1 VLFSSDHKGVCDQI
15 NRPLSPGLVDQRLIA
30 VWRKGLDPTGFEAS
44 MVIQATD
51 ESARKD
57 ARSFNVRVAF
67 VFSLVFLSA
76 CGGLALSDYIGRVS
90 AIWIANAILVYF
102 MLEYPRHERLAILIA
117 GLAGNLIGDL
127 VMGDALATAVAL
139 TFCNAAGVLI
149 VSAPLNHFGL
159 SKEFTRPK
167 SLCVFYALA
176 GGPAP
181 LVSALMS
188 AVYFYFFFGRPFLTQ
203 ALDWYATDALG
214 YCIVVPMLMTVKLN
228 AVARMFSR
236 DQIVGSL
243 LLLGAVAAALA
254 LNFYLRSYPIAFLI
268 FPAVMLVTFHRGFEG
283 GTIGLLMAAAYL
295 MLPALTGQAHF
306 AVHVHTARE
315 QIIIVQL
322 FIAVIGLSVVL
333 VGAALAERRKLEHGL
348 ATAIVRAEDAREEAF
363 VARDSAERANR
374 LKSMFLANMSH
385 ELRTPLNAIIGFS
398 ELMQSELYG
407 SLGDRRYR
415 EYSGLIHGA
424 GYHLLSLIND
434 ILDMSK
440 IEAGKFELHRQCFD
454 VREIVRDC
462 VELVRERSDRNGVA
476 LMTDLPSAPLSIEAD
491 RRAMKQILLNLLS
504 NAVKFT
510 HAGGKVI
517 VHARPEHGK
526 LMLSVED
533 TGVGIPPDQVG
544 RLGNPFVQIR
554 NNVGASQEG
563 TGLGLALVRALA
575 EIHGGKLKIESVVER
590 GTTVSVTIPCL
601 VSEEAALLPPLAK
614 TA

>member
-1 VLFSSDHKGVCDQI
+1 
-15 NRPLSPGLVDQRLIA
+15 
-30 VWRKGLDPTGFEAS
+30 
-44 MVIQATD
+44 MVTTATD
-51 ESARKD
+51 EFARKGTGPFN
-57 ARSFNVRVAF
+57 ARLAL
-67 VFSLVFLSA
+67 VFSLIFLSA

-90 AIWIANAILVYF
+90 AIWVANAILVYF
-102 MLEYPRHERLAILIA
+102 MLKHPPRERLAILSA
-117 GLAGNLIGDL
+117 GLAGNLIGDI
-127 VMGDALATAVAL
+127 VMGDTLAIAAAL
-139 TFCNAAGVLI
+139 TSCNAVGVLI
-149 VSAPLNHFGL
+149 VSAPLNYFGFNR
-159 SKEFTRPK
+159 EFARPR

-188 AVYFYFFFGRPFLTQ
+188 ATFFYFSFGRPFFIQ

-214 YCIVVPMLMTVKLN
+214 YCIVVPILMTVKLD

-236 DQIVGSL
+236 DQVIGSL
-243 LLLGAVAAALA
+243 LLLGTVAAALA
-254 LNFYLRSYPIAFLI
+254 LNFYLRSYPLAFLI
-268 FPAVMLVTFHRGFEG
+268 FPAVMLVTFQRGFEG

-295 MLPALTGQAHF
+295 MTPALMGHGHF
-306 AVHVHTARE
+306 AVHVETVRE
-315 QIIIVQL
+315 QIVIVQL

-348 ATAIVRAEDAREEAF
+348 ASAIVRAESAREEAF

-407 SLGDRRYR
+407 PLGDGRYR
-415 EYSGLIHGA
+415 EYSGLIQGA
-424 GYHLLSLIND
+424 GHHLLSLISD

-440 IEAGKFELHRQCFD
+440 IEAGKFELHRQRFD

-462 VELVRERSDRNGVA
+462 MDLMHERADRDGIA
-476 LMTDLPSAPLSIEAD
+476 LLNDVPSVPLTIDAD

-510 HAGGKVI
+510 RSGGKVI

-526 LMLSVED
+526 LVLSVED
-533 TGVGIPPDQVG
+533 TGVGISPDQVG
-544 RLGNPFVQIR
+544 RLGNPFVQVR

-575 EIHGGKLKIESVVER
+575 EIHDGSLKIESVVER
-590 GTTVSVTIPCL
+590 GTTVSVTVPCL
-601 VSEEAALLPPLAK
+601 VSEDVSVLPPLAK

>member
-1 VLFSSDHKGVCDQI
+1 
-15 NRPLSPGLVDQRLIA
+15 
-30 VWRKGLDPTGFEAS
+30 
-44 MVIQATD
+44 MVTTATD
-51 ESARKD
+51 EFARKGAGPFN
-57 ARSFNVRVAF
+57 ARLAL
-67 VFSLVFLSA
+67 VFSLIFLSA

-90 AIWIANAILVYF
+90 AIWVANAILVYF
-102 MLEYPRHERLAILIA
+102 MLKHPPRERLAILSA
-117 GLAGNLIGDL
+117 GLAGNLIGDI
-127 VMGDALATAVAL
+127 VMGDTLAIAVAL
-139 TFCNAAGVLI
+139 TSCNAAGVLI
-149 VSAPLNHFGL
+149 VSAALNYFGFNR
-159 SKEFTRPK
+159 EFARPR

-188 AVYFYFFFGRPFLTQ
+188 ATFFYFSFGRPFFTQ

-214 YCIVVPMLMTVKLN
+214 YCIVVPILMTVKLD
-228 AVARMFSR
+228 AVGRMFSR
-236 DQIVGSL
+236 DQVIGSV
-243 LLLGAVAAALA
+243 LLLGTVAAALA
-254 LNFYLRSYPIAFLI
+254 LNFYLRSYPLAFLI
-268 FPAVMLVTFHRGFEG
+268 FPAVMLVTFQRGFEG

-295 MLPALTGQAHF
+295 MTPALMGHGHF
-306 AVHVHTARE
+306 AVHVETVRE
-315 QIIIVQL
+315 QIVIVQL

-348 ATAIVRAEDAREEAF
+348 ASAIVRAESAREEAL

-407 SLGDRRYR
+407 PLGDGRYQ
-415 EYSGLIHGA
+415 EYSGLIQGA
-424 GYHLLSLIND
+424 GHHLLSLISD

-440 IEAGKFELHRQCFD
+440 IEAGKFELHRQRFD

-462 VELVRERSDRNGVA
+462 MDLMHERADRDGIALLSDVPSVP
-476 LMTDLPSAPLSIEAD
+476 LMIDAD

-510 HAGGKVI
+510 RSGGKVI
-517 VHARPEHGK
+517 VHARPEHAK

-533 TGVGIPPDQVG
+533 TGVGISPDQVG
-544 RLGNPFVQIR
+544 RLGNPFVQVR

-575 EIHGGKLKIESVVER
+575 EIHDGSLKIESVVER
-590 GTTVSVTIPCL
+590 GTTVSVTVPCL
-601 VSEEAALLPPLAK
+601 ANEDVSVLPPLAK

>member
-1 VLFSSDHKGVCDQI
+1 
-15 NRPLSPGLVDQRLIA
+15 
-30 VWRKGLDPTGFEAS
+30 
-44 MVIQATD
+44 MVTTATD
-51 ESARKD
+51 EFARRGTGPFN
-57 ARSFNVRVAF
+57 ARLAL
-67 VFSLVFLSA
+67 VFSLIFLSA

-90 AIWIANAILVYF
+90 AIWVANAILVYF
-102 MLEYPRHERLAILIA
+102 MLKHPPRERLAILSA
-117 GLAGNLIGDL
+117 GLAGNLIGDI
-127 VMGDALATAVAL
+127 VMGDTLAIAAAL
-139 TFCNAAGVLI
+139 TSCNAAGVLI
-149 VSAPLNHFGL
+149 VSAPLNYFGFNR
-159 SKEFTRPK
+159 EFARPR

-188 AVYFYFFFGRPFLTQ
+188 ATFFYFSFGRPFFIQ

-214 YCIVVPMLMTVKLN
+214 YCIVVPILMTVKLD

-236 DQIVGSL
+236 DQVIGSL
-243 LLLGAVAAALA
+243 LLLGTVAAALA
-254 LNFYLRSYPIAFLI
+254 LNFYLRSYPLAFLI
-268 FPAVMLVTFHRGFEG
+268 FPAVMLVTFQRGFEG

-295 MLPALTGQAHF
+295 MTPALMGHGHF
-306 AVHVHTARE
+306 AVHVETVRE
-315 QIIIVQL
+315 QIVIVQL

-348 ATAIVRAEDAREEAF
+348 ASAIVRAESAREEAF

-407 SLGDRRYR
+407 PLGDGRYR
-415 EYSGLIHGA
+415 EYSGLIQGA
-424 GYHLLSLIND
+424 GHHLLSLISD

-440 IEAGKFELHRQCFD
+440 IEAGKFELHRQRFD

-462 VELVRERSDRNGVA
+462 MDLMHERADRDGIA
-476 LMTDLPSAPLSIEAD
+476 LLNDVPSVPLTIDAD

-510 HAGGKVI
+510 RSGGKVI

-526 LMLSVED
+526 LVLSVED
-533 TGVGIPPDQVG
+533 TGVGISPDQVG
-544 RLGNPFVQIR
+544 RLGNPFVQVR

-575 EIHGGKLKIESVVER
+575 EIHDGSLKIESVVER
-590 GTTVSVTIPCL
+590 GTTVSVTVPCL
-601 VSEEAALLPPLAK
+601 VSEDVSVLPPLAK

>member
-1 VLFSSDHKGVCDQI
+1 
-15 NRPLSPGLVDQRLIA
+15 
-30 VWRKGLDPTGFEAS
+30 
-44 MVIQATD
+44 MVTTATD
-51 ESARKD
+51 EFARRGTGPFN
-57 ARSFNVRVAF
+57 ARLAL
-67 VFSLVFLSA
+67 VFSLIFLSA

-90 AIWIANAILVYF
+90 AIWVANAILVYF
-102 MLEYPRHERLAILIA
+102 MLKHPPRERLAILSA
-117 GLAGNLIGDL
+117 GLAGNLIGDI
-127 VMGDALATAVAL
+127 VMGDTLAIAAAL
-139 TFCNAAGVLI
+139 TSCNAVGVLI
-149 VSAPLNHFGL
+149 VSAPLNYFGFNR
-159 SKEFTRPK
+159 EFARPR

-188 AVYFYFFFGRPFLTQ
+188 ATFFYFSFGRPFFIQ

-214 YCIVVPMLMTVKLN
+214 YCIVVPILMTVKLD

-236 DQIVGSL
+236 DQVIGSL
-243 LLLGAVAAALA
+243 LLLGTVAAALA
-254 LNFYLRSYPIAFLI
+254 LNFYLRSYPLAFLI
-268 FPAVMLVTFHRGFEG
+268 FPAVMLVTFQRGFEG

-295 MLPALTGQAHF
+295 MTPALMGHGHF
-306 AVHVHTARE
+306 AVHVETVRE
-315 QIIIVQL
+315 QIVIVQL

-348 ATAIVRAEDAREEAF
+348 ASAIVRAESAREEAF

-407 SLGDRRYR
+407 PLGDGRYR
-415 EYSGLIHGA
+415 EYSGLIQGA
-424 GYHLLSLIND
+424 GHHLLSLISD

-440 IEAGKFELHRQCFD
+440 IEAGKFELHRQRFD

-462 VELVRERSDRNGVA
+462 MDLMHERADRDGIA
-476 LMTDLPSAPLSIEAD
+476 LLNDVPSVPLTIDAD

-510 HAGGKVI
+510 RSGGKVI

-526 LMLSVED
+526 LVLSVED
-533 TGVGIPPDQVG
+533 TGVGISPDQVG
-544 RLGNPFVQIR
+544 RLGNPFVQVR

-575 EIHGGKLKIESVVER
+575 EIHDGSLKIESVVER
-590 GTTVSVTIPCL
+590 GTTVSVTVPCL
-601 VSEEAALLPPLAK
+601 VSEDVSVLPPLAK